1 MFLRNL
7 KWLCVLG
14 LAVLV
19 MGCAT
24 KPIQPTTTGF
34 NAETFPAGMYVPA
47 ADNFLVIFDGS
58 ASMDDLYKDQ
68 MKINLALDVVYRMN
82 QTLPELGYM
91 AGLRTFGQGG
101 CLGAS
106 DTTLL
111 YGMTRYSTAGM
122 DQAIQK
128 IKCTGGNTPLEDGI
142 EGAMKD
148 LKDAKG
154 KTAVIIVSDGIV
166 IDEAPLRAAEALKK
180 QLGDNGC
187 FYTVQIGDDPRGKV
201 LLEQIAKI
209 GVCGFYT
216 NADNIYSSKDM
227 AGYVEKVL
235 LAKAPPKP
243 APPPPAPAP
252 APKVTPSP
260 TLKDSDGDGVPD
272 DKDAC
277 PNTPKGAIV
286 DARGCWVI
294 GMIHF
299 NYDKAEIRAADKGT
313 LDEVARVMSMNPGL
327 NMEIDGYTDSKGSEA
342 YNQKLSERRAK
353 AVMMYL
359 VGKGIAKDRFVV
371 KGFSFNKPIAS
382 NDTEEGRAKNR
393 RVEMKPLS

>member
-1 MFLRNL
+1 
-7 KWLCVLG
+7 
-14 LAVLV
+14 
-19 MGCAT
+19 
-24 KPIQPTTTGF
+24 
-34 NAETFPAGMYVPA
+34 MYVPA
-47 ADNFLVIFDGS
+47 ANNFLVIFDGS

-106 DTTLL
+106 DTTLI
-111 YGMTRYSTAGM
+111 YGMTKYSTAGM
-122 DQAIQK
+122 DQALQK
-128 IKCTGGNTPLEDGI
+128 IKCTGGNTPMEDGI

-148 LKDAKG
+148 LKDVKG
-154 KTAVIIVSDGIV
+154 KTAVVIVSDGIV

-187 FYTVQIGDDPRGKV
+187 FYTVQIGNDPRGKV
-201 LLEQIAKI
+201 LLEQISKI
-209 GVCGFYT
+209 GVCGFAT

-227 AGYVEKVL
+227 AGFVERIF

-243 APPPPAPAP
+243 TPPPPPPPAP
-252 APKVTPSP
+252 APKVTPPPSP
-260 TLKDSDGDGVPD
+260 KDSDGDGVTD

-277 PNTPKGAIV
+277 PNTPNGARV
-286 DARGCWVI
+286 DEKGCWVI
-294 GMIHF
+294 GMVHF
-299 NYDKAEIRAADKGT
+299 KYDKADIRPADKGI
-313 LDEVARVMSMNPGL
+313 LDEVASVMSMNPGL
-327 NMEIDGYTDSKGSEA
+327 NMEIDGHTDSKGSEA

-353 AVMMYL
+353 SAMTYL
-359 VGKGIAKDRFVV
+359 VGKKIAKERFVV

-393 RVEMKPLS
+393 RAEMKPLN